1 MGVFFGMMA
10 SLCVALNAIYTKKS
24 LKVVDDNIWK
34 LTLYNNFN
42 ACIIFLPFI
51 LFFGEVP
58 EIIAFPKLFDTY
70 FIFAMTISGVLGFSM
85 GYVTSLQIK
94 ATSPLTHNVS
104 GTAKAY
110 AQTLLGVMY
119 FSEVKTILWWIS
131 NGFVLLGAALYSHVR
146 RSEMEAK
153 NREKSMML
161 PEKLPGT
168 DEEKS
173 ELFKSED
180 K

>member
-1 MGVFFGMMA
+1 MA
-10 SLCVALNAIYTKKS
+10 SLFVALNAIYTKKS
-24 LKVVDDNIWK
+24 LKVVDDNIWT

-42 ACIIFLPFI
+42 ACIIFVPFI
-51 LFFGEVP
+51 VFFGEVP
-58 EIIAFPKLFDTY
+58 EIYNFPKLFDYY

-119 FSEVKTILWWIS
+119 FNEAKTMLWWLS
-131 NGFVLLGAALYSHVR
+131 NCLVLLGAALYTQVR
-146 RSEMEAK
+146 RREMEVK
-153 NREKSMML
+153 NKEIKMTL
-161 PEKLPGT
+161 PEKLPGIITT
-168 DEEKS
+168 DVKN
-173 ELFKSED
+173 
-180 K
+180 